1 MERVGEVN
9 MKKIEVSV
17 SDCGLYESPL
27 GYRCH
32 SDMILSKVWYP
43 PVYRI
48 TGDMVPRVPN
58 APGDASRL
66 TVK

>member
-43 PVYRI
+43 PV
-48 TGDMVPRVPN
+48 PN
-58 APGDASRL
+58 HW
-66 TVK
+66 